1 MKPKTQLTKEH
12 KNSSGGGGATKNL
25 LTKMAPFNSF
35 PSLTLVDTHPTH
47 FSTPDSKSC
56 RNLTIFGINNG
67 LGQTVL
73 AFKDKKDRAAYID
86 KSKLVKRIQRRG
98 GRVLKAEFE
107 VELKPV
113 LKLIPPSYK
122 SPRYKQLVEIYTSTR
137 NSWGPQE
144 RSLGGLRSLL
154 EKPKRCKDKTR
165 TFACFFHLQ
174 ELAAIWE
181 MVLHDHM
188 RGKCLKTIP
197 INLIITNHISGGGMH
212 TSALMKMVENI
223 VCPNHLSEMVIAQVK
238 ELIASV
244 IMRMKMLKKEE
255 EEKED
260 DDTDEGIEED
270 AIFETGKENPGGS
283 ERNETGEGEGE
294 DACSATIRKIQDL
307 MNKTLQE
314 IEVLGQIVKS
324 NTKAVKVNA
333 ASIKDAEKNVKNIKT
348 DLAQSSDD
356 EEEEEEDFTVLSS
369 LNPVIINIESDVPP
383 VERRDPGN
391 PARRI
396 PSFPQADFGNIINIE

>member
-1 MKPKTQLTKEH
+1 MKPKTQLTKEQ
-12 KNSSGGGGATKNL
+12 KDSAEIEGATKNL
-25 LTKMAPFNSF
+25 LTKMASSNSF
-35 PSLTLVDTHPTH
+35 PSLTLVDPRPTH

-73 AFKDKKDRAAYID
+73 AFKDKKDRAAYIE

-98 GRVLKAEFE
+98 GRVLEAEFE
-107 VELKPV
+107 VKLKQV

-122 SPRYKQLVEIYTSTR
+122 SPRYKQLVETYTSTR

-154 EKPKRCKDKTR
+154 QKPKRCKDKTR

-188 RGKCLKTIP
+188 RG
-197 INLIITNHISGGGMH
+197 GGMH
-212 TSALMKMVENI
+212 TSALLRLVDDI
-223 VCPNHLSEMVIAQVK
+223 VCPNQLSEMVIAQVK

-244 IMRMKMLKKEE
+244 IVRMKNLKKEE

-270 AIFETGKENPGGS
+270 AIFETEKEEEENLKGCADLSLGGDDGWFQS
-283 ERNETGEGEGE
+283 
-294 DACSATIRKIQDL
+294 L
-307 MNKTLQE
+307 TL
-314 IEVLGQIVKS
+314 K
-324 NTKAVKVNA
+324 
-333 ASIKDAEKNVKNIKT
+333 
-348 DLAQSSDD
+348 SSDD
-356 EEEEEEDFTVLSS
+356 DEEEEDFTVLSS
-369 LNPVIINIESDVPP
+369 LNPVIINIESDIMP
-383 VERRDPGN
+383 VHVQRRDPAN

>member
-1 MKPKTQLTKEH
+1 
-12 KNSSGGGGATKNL
+12 
-25 LTKMAPFNSF
+25 
-35 PSLTLVDTHPTH
+35 
-47 FSTPDSKSC
+47 
-56 RNLTIFGINNG
+56 
-67 LGQTVL
+67 
-73 AFKDKKDRAAYID
+73 
-86 KSKLVKRIQRRG
+86 
-98 GRVLKAEFE
+98 
-107 VELKPV
+107 
-113 LKLIPPSYK
+113 
-122 SPRYKQLVEIYTSTR
+122 
-137 NSWGPQE
+137 
-144 RSLGGLRSLL
+144 
-154 EKPKRCKDKTR
+154 
-165 TFACFFHLQ
+165 
-174 ELAAIWE
+174 
-181 MVLHDHM
+181 
-188 RGKCLKTIP
+188 
-197 INLIITNHISGGGMH
+197 
-212 TSALMKMVENI
+212 
-223 VCPNHLSEMVIAQVK
+223 
-238 ELIASV
+238 
-244 IMRMKMLKKEE
+244 MLKKEE

>member
-1 MKPKTQLTKEH
+1 MKPKTQLTKEQ
-12 KNSSGGGGATKNL
+12 KDSAEIEGATKNL
-25 LTKMAPFNSF
+25 LTKMASSNSF
-35 PSLTLVDTHPTH
+35 PSLTLVDPHPTH

-73 AFKDKKDRAAYID
+73 AFKDKKDRAAYIE

-98 GRVLKAEFE
+98 GRVLEAEFE
-107 VELKPV
+107 VELKQV

-122 SPRYKQLVEIYTSTR
+122 SPRYKQLVETYTSTR

-154 EKPKRCKDKTR
+154 QKPKRCKDKTR

-188 RGKCLKTIP
+188 RGKCLNAITISF
-197 INLIITNHISGGGMH
+197 NLIINQISGGGMH
-212 TSALMKMVENI
+212 TSALLRLVDDI
-223 VCPNHLSEMVIAQVK
+223 VCPNQLSEMVIAQVK

-244 IMRMKMLKKEE
+244 IVRMKNLKKEE
-255 EEKED
+255 EEKVD

-270 AIFETGKENPGGS
+270 AIFETEKEEEENLKGCADLSLGGDDGWFQS
-283 ERNETGEGEGE
+283 
-294 DACSATIRKIQDL
+294 L
-307 MNKTLQE
+307 TL
-314 IEVLGQIVKS
+314 K
-324 NTKAVKVNA
+324 
-333 ASIKDAEKNVKNIKT
+333 
-348 DLAQSSDD
+348 SSDD
-356 EEEEEEDFTVLSS
+356 DEEEEDFTVLSS
-369 LNPVIINIESDVPP
+369 LNPVIINIESDIMP
-383 VERRDPGN
+383 VQRRDPAN